1 MEKKGLDEM
10 FFIIKIWKTKF
21 LFKRLKEK
29 VRKYVENFDRY
40 FDKSIVDIYYNNVYY
55 SLGNCSGGE
64 L

>member
-10 FFIIKIWKTKF
+10 SPITKIWKTKP
-21 LFKRLKEK
+21 LLKRLKEK
-29 VRKYVENFDRY
+29 ARKYVENLDRY
-40 FDKSIVDIYYNNVYY
+40 FDKSIVDIHYNNVYH